1 MDLQDCEEVEAHSA
15 FVAAR
20 STILRA
26 RLLESEVNE
35 SGYRTVSMPDTSVQ
49 AFKFLLSYIYCD
61 EIHPTRNGMNPSRF
75 FSFYWLS
82 ASGGE
87 LWGGCR
93 VPKFALCG
101 LHWGYEQS

>member
-26 RLLESEVNE
+26 RLLESEVDE

-61 EIHPTRNGMNPSRF
+61 EIHPTRNGMNLSNF
-75 FSFYWLS
+75 FSFYW
-82 ASGGE
+82 
-87 LWGGCR
+87 
-93 VPKFALCG
+93 
-101 LHWGYEQS
+101 